1 MDGGAIFTGM
11 NHPLS
16 GEFFSNHIYFLQK
29 CWLSPASMLFSREYL
44 NTSHTCGSVSD
55 FGHLA
60 ANYSLFLIC
69 RNPEIHFP
77 IYKCCCKEQGVLM
90 HKCAIPVSSKELGGR
105 YVFIH
110 SHLITTD
117 FFICRQKTL
126 DENLAPWMPP
136 FTKSG
141 LTDYII
147 KLIVFIYHFYNFVLM
162 HDLSRHSSWLTNH
175 LSPEVFT
182 LQLPQYLRSL

>member
-1 MDGGAIFTGM
+1 MNRLLTSGLSSLKRKVMSTHTQVSWKMDGGAIFAGM
-11 NHPLS
+11 NCPLS
-16 GEFFSNHIYFLQK
+16 GEFFSNHVCFLQK

-44 NTSHTCGSVSD
+44 NMSHTCSLVSE

-60 ANYSLFLIC
+60 VNYLLFLIC
-69 RNPEIHFP
+69 RNPKTHFP
-77 IYKCCCKEQGVLM
+77 IYKHHCKEQGVLM
-90 HKCAIPVSSKELGGR
+90 HECAIPVSSKELGGG

-110 SHLITTD
+110 SHPITTD

-126 DENLAPWMPP
+126 SKNFAPQTPP

-147 KLIVFIYHFYNFVLM
+147 KLIVSEDEVGSLY
-162 HDLSRHSSWLTNH
+162 LSFL
-175 LSPEVFT
+175 
-182 LQLPQYLRSL
+182 

>member
-1 MDGGAIFTGM
+1 MEVFYLFDLEKSHLIMCYIRNVRLSKRTNGPPTSGLSSLRRKVVSTHTRVSRKMDGGAIFAGM
-11 NHPLS
+11 NRPLS
-16 GEFFSNHIYFLQK
+16 GEFFSNHICFLQE

-69 RNPEIHFP
+69 RNPETHFP
-77 IYKCCCKEQGVLM
+77 IYKRRCEEQGVLM
-90 HKCAIPVSSKELGGR
+90 HECAIPVSSKESGGG

-126 DENLAPWMPP
+126 DENLAP
-136 FTKSG
+136 
-141 LTDYII
+141 
-147 KLIVFIYHFYNFVLM
+147 
-162 HDLSRHSSWLTNH
+162 
-175 LSPEVFT
+175 
-182 LQLPQYLRSL
+182 